1 MNDDGSIYSPPAADL
16 TIEEEL
22 PEEYI
27 GGTLTRRK
35 LLFLAWL
42 SLIYLVLTIPT
53 IAVSFMSEF
62 YGGSGGMQSLNT
74 SLTVINLLV
83 YIYSMIMFRIFLNL
97 RFNYSGVNTH
107 IFLLIALSLTLNV
120 SSLLMGDD
128 FGVSMVVFVLSLVPF
143 GIVSIMFGKRLLT
156 IQTEFSYLKLYSWA
170 TIIAGI
176 LMTTVIFMVLALPAA
191 IVASFGFMMMFFT
204 AAGEKKAQAG

>member
-156 IQTEFSYLKLYSWA
+156 IQSEFSYLKLYSWA